1 MAKQDFEQFK
11 QEIKNWLDN
20 HLDEYDAFVED
31 INGKSYQSIQQIYSL
46 AMRLAPKLM
55 KKARSEFHGDITPQ
69 EKDFETF
76 VADENTASLLV
87 DEFHHVESSSIVPCL
102 LAWLY
107 YGKCYE
113 TMVERLEA
121 EIANPKC
128 SKAERWIYKVM
139 IKFVIKGSI
148 RNKMRTKEDWAL
160 FKADKEAMRDGN
172 VADNTI
178 EELQII
184 DSQTEKAS
192 PSITPKASFEDYL
205 LCSNKEEVIDRI
217 KAILAF
223 RHTAPDMS
231 YLYAALQE
239 LGFLDRCNATT
250 FHKLLQELVPTID
263 LKGTRNFQIA
273 FRKIFDEAGD
283 LYCPQTLNG
292 STLMTSKRSC
302 NQRIILLNN
311 PNI

>member
-31 INGKSYQSIQQIYSL
+31 INSKSYQSIQQVYSL

-55 KKARSEFHGDITPQ
+55 KKARREFHGDITPQ

-76 VADENTASLLV
+76 VADEGTASMLV
-87 DEFHHVESSSIVPCL
+87 NEFHHVESSSIVPSL
-102 LAWLY
+102 LSWLY

-121 EIANPKC
+121 EIADPQC
-128 SKAERWIYKVM
+128 GKAERWIYKVM
-139 IKFVIKGSI
+139 IKFVINGSI

-160 FKADKEAMRDGN
+160 FKADKEAMRYGN

-184 DSQTEKAS
+184 DSHTEKAS
-192 PSITPKASFEDYL
+192 LSITPKASFEDYL
-205 LCSNKEEVIDRI
+205 LCSNKEEVIERI

-283 LYCPQTLNG
+283 LLLPTNLERKYIDDFKKKLQ
-292 STLMTSKRSC
+292 STDNSA
-302 NQRIILLNN
+302 Q
-311 PNI
+311 

>member
-11 QEIKNWLDN
+11 RELKNWLDN

-31 INGKSYQSIQQIYSL
+31 INSKSYQSIQQIYSL
-46 AMRLAPKLM
+46 GMRLTPKLM

-76 VADENTASLLV
+76 VADEGTASQLV
-87 DEFHHVESSSIVPCL
+87 DEFHNLESTSIVPCL
-102 LAWLY
+102 LSWLY

-121 EIANPKC
+121 EIADPKC
-128 SKAERWIYKVM
+128 GKAERWIYKAM

-160 FKADKEAMRDGN
+160 YKSDKEKMRNGS

-178 EELQII
+178 EEMQTI
-184 DSQTEKAS
+184 DSQTEI
-192 PSITPKASFEDYL
+192 SIPPTTPKVSFADYL
-205 LCSNKEEVIDRI
+205 LCSDKEEVIERI

-283 LYCPQTLNG
+283 LLLPTNLERKYIDDFKKKLQTTDN
-292 STLMTSKRSC
+292 SA
-302 NQRIILLNN
+302 QQIE
-311 PNI
+311 

>member
-1 MAKQDFEQFK
+1 
-11 QEIKNWLDN
+11 
-20 HLDEYDAFVED
+20 
-31 INGKSYQSIQQIYSL
+31 
-46 AMRLAPKLM
+46 
-55 KKARSEFHGDITPQ
+55 
-69 EKDFETF
+69 
-76 VADENTASLLV
+76 
-87 DEFHHVESSSIVPCL
+87 
-102 LAWLY
+102 
-107 YGKCYE
+107 
-113 TMVERLEA
+113 
-121 EIANPKC
+121 
-128 SKAERWIYKVM
+128 M

-160 FKADKEAMRDGN
+160 FKAEKEAMRNGN
-172 VADNTI
+172 VADI
-178 EELQII
+178 VI
-184 DSQTEKAS
+184 DEMKGASLLVEKADMA
-192 PSITPKASFEDYL
+192 IPKATFEDYL
-205 LCSNKEEVIDRI
+205 LCSNKEEVIDLI

-283 LYCPQTLNG
+283 LLLPTNLERKYIDDFKKN
-292 STLMTSKRSC
+292 C

>member
-31 INGKSYQSIQQIYSL
+31 INSKSYQSIQQVYSL

-55 KKARSEFHGDITPQ
+55 KKARREFHGDITPQ

-76 VADENTASLLV
+76 VADEGTASMLV
-87 DEFHHVESSSIVPCL
+87 NEFHHVESSSIVPSL
-102 LAWLY
+102 LSWLY

-121 EIANPKC
+121 EIADPQC
-128 SKAERWIYKVM
+128 GKAERWIYKVM
-139 IKFVIKGSI
+139 IKFVINGSI

-184 DSQTEKAS
+184 DSHTEKAS
-192 PSITPKASFEDYL
+192 LSITPKASFEDYL

-283 LYCPQTLNG
+283 LLLPTNLERKYIDDFKKKLQ
-292 STLMTSKRSC
+292 STDNSA
-302 NQRIILLNN
+302 Q
-311 PNI
+311 

>member
-31 INGKSYQSIQQIYSL
+31 INSKSYQSIQQVYSL

-76 VADENTASLLV
+76 VADDNTASLLV
-87 DEFHHVESSSIVPCL
+87 DEFHNVESSSIVPCL
-102 LAWLY
+102 LSWLY

-121 EIANPKC
+121 EIADPKC
-128 SKAERWIYKVM
+128 GKAERWIYKVM

-148 RNKMRTKEDWAL
+148 RNKMRTKEDWTL
-160 FKADKEAMRDGN
+160 FKADKEAMRNGN
-172 VADNTI
+172 VADNVI
-178 EELQII
+178 EEVKSTIPLV
-184 DSQTEKAS
+184 EKADMA
-192 PSITPKASFEDYL
+192 TPKASFEDYL
-205 LCSNKEEVIDRI
+205 LCSNKEEVIERI

-283 LYCPQTLNG
+283 LLLPTNLERKYIDDFKKKLQ
-292 STLMTSKRSC
+292 STDNSA
-302 NQRIILLNN
+302 Q
-311 PNI
+311 